1 MKSGGGVLCV
11 SVLQLVVGLAL
22 LGIYEAYKVS
32 VHRSDRRVLDA
43 PPPRHPRPLTSSANA
58 IPTASHTWRT
68 PSFRAL
74 QKQFFEG
81 KTDKGT
87 TVLTTTSTPMDL
99 VFFLSIL
106 NNIFAFFGLAGVINS
121 QKELVR
127 PRYHGATRNRRRR
140 TRTDDARNPAFHLRA
155 RDPSGY
161 IVLRVQHSPD
171 RAVLPP
177 LRRCHRRQHH

>member
-32 VHRSDRRVLDA
+32 VHRSDRRALDA